1 MIKVAHASINS
12 FAQDSRQNDSVPPG
26 DQRPPQRWIKIDIS
40 KYFAFLK
47 MASDN
52 YEETIKEID
61 IRGLIP
67 ADQLLAMVAEFKDKV
82 LNEPR
87 PVRKISMIMGENTRL
102 RRKYLP
108 EKVE

>member
-1 MIKVAHASINS
+1 MINVAHASINS

-26 DQRPPQRWIKIDIS
+26 NQWPPQKWIKIDPT

-47 MASDN
+47 IASDN

-61 IRGLIP
+61 IRGLIL
-67 ADQLLAMVAEFKDKV
+67 ADQLSAMVAEFKDKV
-82 LNEPR
+82 LEESR

-102 RRKYLP
+102 RRKYLL
-108 EKVE
+108 EEVE